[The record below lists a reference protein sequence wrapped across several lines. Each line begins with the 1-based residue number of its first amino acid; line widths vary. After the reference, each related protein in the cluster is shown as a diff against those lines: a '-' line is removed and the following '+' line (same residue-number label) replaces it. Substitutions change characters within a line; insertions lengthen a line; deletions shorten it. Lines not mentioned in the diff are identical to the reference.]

1 MNAHVTP
8 SSCRPSTRGR
18 ARHAALL
25 ALLACLAL
33 IVAACSSNSSTQPS
47 ALSQSAAST
56 APPSL
61 TLYTSVTQN
70 TVDSVVAGFKSVHP
84 GASVTV
90 FRATTGAIN
99 ARLAADERTGG
110 VRADVIW
117 GTDPLSMQAYA
128 AQGLLR
134 DKPIA
139 SPTGIPTQY
148 ETNALY
154 PTRLLYVVIVARK
167 GLTPLPVSWSD
178 LTNPAYRGKVAIP
191 DPAAAGSALAALGYF
206 ATAPG
211 YGMSYFQQLKS
222 NGAVQVATVPE
233 VVTDVAQGRYE
244 LGITLDSEVRTAAAA
259 GSPVQI
265 VWPTPGPIALYSPIA
280 VTTATKRVAAADAF
294 LDYVLSSDAQKRI
307 AATGWQ
313 PVLPGIAGPPIPAGV
328 VPVSADW
335 PSLFGRQKALLQ
347 QYQALFGS

>member
-1 MNAHVTP
+1 MRTP
-8 SSCRPSTRGR
+8 LRKQSRGPSFRI
-18 ARHAALL
+18 AASALL
-25 ALLACLAL
+25 AVLAL
-33 IVAACSSNSSTQPS
+33 IVAGCSSGSSAQPP
-47 ALSQSAAST
+47 AAQKSSSGGSPS

-70 TVDSVVAGFKSVHP
+70 TVDAVVAGFKAAHP

-90 FRATTGAIN
+90 FRATTGALN
-99 ARLAADERTGG
+99 ARIAADQRTGG

-139 SPTGIPTQY
+139 SPPGIPTQY
-148 ETNALY
+148 ETGALY

-178 LTNPAYRGKVAIP
+178 LTDPAYRGKVAIP

-206 ATAPG
+206 SSSPD
-211 YGMSYFQQLKS
+211 YGMAYYQKLKA

-244 LGITLDSEVRTAAAA
+244 AGITLDSEVRTAVAA
-259 GSPVQI
+259 GSPVQL
-265 VWPTPGPIALYSPIA
+265 VWPKPGPIALYSPIA
-280 VTTATKRVAAADAF
+280 ATSASKHTDAADAF
-294 LDYVLSSDAQKRI
+294 LTYVLSADAQRRI
-307 AATGWQ
+307 AKTGWQ
-313 PVLPGIAGPPIPAGV
+313 PVLPGIPGPPIPAGV
-328 VPVSADW
+328 TPVSADW
-335 PSLFGRQKALLQ
+335 PTLFGRQKAILQ